1 MAPSFLRKKP
11 RHSNNQ
17 ASAPRDTPTI
27 RHSLSLPDLT
37 TPLIDTSSW
46 EEVPPFTFSSAQGN
60 SPVSPTPRAAGSPVS
75 PVCRSSGT
83 RNRKPSMVGGHGGEV
98 QFHRP
103 FTPKLVINS
112 SPHNVFW
119 GGDFRVSAAQ
129 WGRDSATKQGGQA
142 QGLGVGNGRADVRQ
156 SMASVV
162 SRRKTRK
169 KGAAEKMNVVVAGG
183 KGVGKTSFINLMI
196 SSLSEPTPERLKPT
210 PNPAPTSRPQSHTC
224 LSTYSQDRILLRL
237 IDTPGLELSP
247 DDNIAVGG
255 ITAETALGHGEG
267 VKAKE
272 RERGVKGL
280 LRILEERFKY
290 TLREES
296 KVQRRVGADEGL
308 VHLVLYL
315 IDARAV
321 LRPEEAQKPTQDVDW
336 SCMGLFD
343 DEGLQDPDHEQ
354 TETETNTFGPKLPSI
369 EIDII
374 DRLSKRANVLPIL
387 SRTDSLTVSE
397 LEAVKAA
404 VQRDLSAAFSK
415 TPGRGFGVFGS
426 DEESLS
432 DSIKEED
439 MQVDQPDPRPPTPNS
454 IHSTATLSA
463 PGLPWSIFIPSPSVP
478 GGAEVQAGA
487 RQFPWGT
494 ASVLDPEHS
503 HFGLLL
509 DNILGEYTKVLRN
522 KTREVLYENFRTERL
537 LAKSQGK

>member
-1 MAPSFLRKKP
+1 MPPSFLRKKP
-11 RHSNNQ
+11 RHSNQ
-17 ASAPRDTPTI
+17 APAPKKPPAI

-46 EEVPPFTFSSAQGN
+46 EEVPPFTFSSAQGD
-60 SPVSPTPRAAGSPVS
+60 SPVSPRGPGSPVS
-75 PVCRSSGT
+75 PIGRSSGT

-112 SPHNVFW
+112 SPHNVSW

-129 WGRDSATKQGGQA
+129 WGRDASGKQA
-142 QGLGVGNGRADVRQ
+142 QGQGLGRPDVRQ
-156 SMASVV
+156 SMASVA
-162 SRRKTRK
+162 SRRK
-169 KGAAEKMNVVVAGG
+169 
-183 KGVGKTSFINLMI
+183 FIDLMI
-196 SSLSEPTPERLKPT
+196 SSLSAPSPEQLKPT
-210 PNPAPTSRPQSHTC
+210 LNPAPTSRPQSHTC
-224 LSTYSQDRILLRL
+224 LSTHSQDRILLRL
-237 IDTPGLELSP
+237 IDTPGLELCP
-247 DDNIAVGG
+247 DEDLVGG
-255 ITAETALGHGEG
+255 IAAETALGHGVG
-267 VKAKE
+267 VKGKE

-308 VHLVLYL
+308 VHLVIYL
-315 IDARAV
+315 IDAREV
-321 LRPEEAQKPTQDVDW
+321 LRPEEARKPTQEIDW
-336 SCMGLFD
+336 SCVGLFD

-354 TETETNTFGPKLPSI
+354 TDTETSTFGPKLSSI

-374 DRLSKRANVLPIL
+374 DRLSTRANVLPIL
-387 SRTDSLTVSE
+387 SRSDTLTVSE

-439 MQVDQPDPRPPTPNS
+439 MEVDQPDPRPPTPNS
-454 IHSTATLSA
+454 IHSTASLSA
-463 PGLPWSIFIPSPSVP
+463 PGLPWSIFIPSPSVS
-478 GGAEVQAGA
+478 GGPEVTAGV

-494 ASVLDPEHS
+494 ATVLEPEHS

-522 KTREVLYENFRTERL
+522 KTREVLYENYRTERL
-537 LAKSQGK
+537 LAKSQGN

>member
-1 MAPSFLRKKP
+1 MPPSFLRKKP
-11 RHSNNQ
+11 RHSNQ
-17 ASAPRDTPTI
+17 TLAPKNPPAI

-46 EEVPPFTFSSAQGN
+46 EEVPPFTFSAQGD
-60 SPVSPTPRAAGSPVS
+60 SPVSPRGPGSPVS

-83 RNRKPSMVGGHGGEV
+83 RNRKPSMVGGRGGEV

-112 SPHNVFW
+112 SPHNVSW

-129 WGRDSATKQGGQA
+129 WGRDASGKHAGQA
-142 QGLGVGNGRADVRQ
+142 QGQGLGRPDVRQ
-156 SMASVV
+156 SMASVA
-162 SRRKTRK
+162 SRRKSRK

-183 KGVGKTSFINLMI
+183 KGVGKTSQVANLI
-196 SSLSEPTPERLKPT
+196 
-210 PNPAPTSRPQSHTC
+210 HD
-224 LSTYSQDRILLRL
+224 YRILLRL
-237 IDTPGLELSP
+237 IDTPGLELCP
-247 DDNIAVGG
+247 DEDLVGG
-255 ITAETALGHGEG
+255 IAAETALGHGVG
-267 VKAKE
+267 VKGKE

-308 VHLVLYL
+308 VHLVIYL
-315 IDARAV
+315 IDAREV
-321 LRPEEAQKPTQDVDW
+321 LRPEEARKPTQEVDW
-336 SCMGLFD
+336 SCVGLFD
-343 DEGLQDPDHEQ
+343 DESLQDPDHEQ
-354 TETETNTFGPKLPSI
+354 TDTETSTFGPNLSSI

-374 DRLSKRANVLPIL
+374 DRLSIRANVLPII
-387 SRTDSLTVSE
+387 SRTDTLTVSE

-432 DSIKEED
+432 DSTNIKEED
-439 MQVDQPDPRPPTPNS
+439 MEVDQPDPRPPTPNS
-454 IHSTATLSA
+454 IHSTASLSA
-463 PGLPWSIFIPSPSVP
+463 PGLPWSIFIPSPSVS
-478 GGAEVQAGA
+478 GGPEVTAGV

-494 ASVLDPEHS
+494 ATVLEPEHS

-509 DNILGEYTKVLRN
+509 DNILGDYTKVLRN
-522 KTREVLYENFRTERL
+522 RTREVLYENYRTERL
-537 LAKSQGK
+537 LAESQGN